1 VGGAWRDPVPL
12 AHWTSGVRSLSRARP
27 GGALRRPS
35 GATVSRLVDPS
46 TLLDYGGT
54 VFEGER
60 RPPRSR
66 AYRIAGYLD
75 DLDALR
81 LTFLVNERAG
91 VPEVRPFGG
100 QFG

>member
-1 VGGAWRDPVPL
+1 
-12 AHWTSGVRSLSRARP
+12 
-27 GGALRRPS
+27 
-35 GATVSRLVDPS
+35 
-46 TLLDYGGT
+46 LDYGGT